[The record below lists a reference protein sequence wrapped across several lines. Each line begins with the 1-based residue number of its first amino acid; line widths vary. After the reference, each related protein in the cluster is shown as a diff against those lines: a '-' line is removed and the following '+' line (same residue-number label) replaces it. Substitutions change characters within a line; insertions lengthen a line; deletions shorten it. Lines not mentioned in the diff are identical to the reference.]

1 MEGLDQFIKDVKQGK
16 MTFSTMSNGLMR
28 SAINEWRP
36 KNVMR
41 NVKITT
47 PPNTFFIPRDRK
59 GSTKVLT
66 SYAVGLKWYF
76 TQLTVTLLNCRK
88 VWSNLSHI
96 SSRFSTIFCK

>member
-1 MEGLDQFIKDVKQGK
+1 
-16 MTFSTMSNGLMR
+16 MSNGLMR

-66 SYAVGLKWYF
+66 SYAVGLKNIFLVVSNTLDATNFSQAKF
-76 TQLTVTLLNCRK
+76 TRP
-88 VWSNLSHI
+88 
-96 SSRFSTIFCK
+96 